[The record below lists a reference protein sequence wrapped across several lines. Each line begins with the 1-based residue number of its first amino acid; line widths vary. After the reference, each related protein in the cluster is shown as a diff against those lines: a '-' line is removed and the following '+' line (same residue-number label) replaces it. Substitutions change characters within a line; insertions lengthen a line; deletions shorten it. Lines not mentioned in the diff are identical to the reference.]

1 MHGNDRIAVWVIED
15 NRALREALAGLLD
28 DQPDLYCAHALP
40 DCERMLEVLDAG
52 EAPDVV
58 LMDIGL
64 PGLSGIE
71 GIRRL
76 HGLSPTTRVLV
87 LTIHEDDQQ
96 VFDAI
101 SAGASGYLLKP
112 LPPQQ
117 LLEAIGE
124 VMRGAAPINPFIA
137 GKLLAA
143 FAQHAAPRS
152 RANDS
157 GLTSREREILQLLV
171 DGLTLRGIGER
182 LGLSYHTI
190 SNHLRNIYAKLHVR
204 SRSAAVSRALREEL
218 L

>member
-1 MHGNDRIAVWVIED
+1 MHGNHQIAVWVVED

-28 DQPDLYCAHALP
+28 DQPDLCCTRALP
-40 DCERMLEVLDAG
+40 DCERMLEALQAG
-52 EAPDVV
+52 EVPDAV

-112 LPPQQ
+112 LPRVQ
-117 LLEAIGE
+117 LLDAIRD

-143 FAQHAAPRS
+143 FAQHSAPRS
-152 RANDS
+152 RTNDS
-157 GLTSREREILQLLV
+157 GLTARERDILQLLV

-204 SRSAAVSRALREEL
+204 SRSAAVSRALRDDL